1 MRRLSLTAFLLGD
14 LVMKTVNKIGL
25 GTVLASIVPAVN
37 AAALDTTS
45 ASAAMASISDTV
57 PVIGG
62 LFLGVLGL
70 MAAWKLARGLFA

>member
-1 MRRLSLTAFLLGD
+1 MNLFKKLGIASAATFLT
-14 LVMKTVNKIGL
+14 
-25 GTVLASIVPAVN
+25 N
-37 AAALDTTS
+37 AAYAAPLDTTS

>member
-1 MRRLSLTAFLLGD
+1 MKKLVAILTP
-14 LVMKTVNKIGL
+14 
-25 GTVLASIVPAVN
+25 LAAVAASN
-37 AAALDTTS
+37 VQAAALDTTS

>member
-1 MRRLSLTAFLLGD
+1 MKKLVAVLSP
-14 LVMKTVNKIGL
+14 
-25 GTVLASIVPAVN
+25 LAAVVATN
-37 AAALDTTS
+37 VHAAALDTTS

>member
-1 MRRLSLTAFLLGD
+1 MFKNRI
-14 LVMKTVNKIGL
+14 N
-25 GTVLASIVPAVN
+25 AVR
-37 AAALDTTS
+37 ALIATGAVVATGAQAVALDTAAASS
-45 ASAAMASISDTV
+45 AMGAISDTV

>member
-1 MRRLSLTAFLLGD
+1 MNVITYARKYGIHAAIAMFGF
-14 LVMKTVNKIGL
+14 G
-25 GTVLASIVPAVN
+25 AVQS
-37 AAALDTTS
+37 AMAVALDTTS

>member
-1 MRRLSLTAFLLGD
+1 
-14 LVMKTVNKIGL
+14 MKTIQKIGVAS
-25 GTVLASIVPAVN
+25 VLASVVPAVQ

-45 ASAAMASISDTV
+45 ASAAMSSISDTV